1 VIKSNMDQMQRKG
14 IIAAGNWI
22 TDIVKILD
30 VFPKQE
36 SLANILSESVSNGGS
51 PYNVLK
57 DLAKLKAPFP
67 LEAIGLVGD
76 DERGRAIIEDCKN
89 HHIATNQ
96 IQITKEAPTS
106 YTDVMSVNSDGKR
119 TFFHQR
125 GANALL
131 DLPHFDLTQ
140 SSAKIFHLGYLM
152 LLDKLDTIENK
163 STKAAAVFEKAQS
176 LGFITSTDM
185 VSENSDRFKDVVSPS
200 LPFIDILFINEF
212 EAEKITHIS
221 ITNKDG
227 IDFHQCRKA
236 CTSLLAM
243 GVKKWVILHF
253 PDGAIAAHSSG
264 SFVSQ
269 GSLKIPQSIISSAV
283 GAGDAFA
290 AGVLFGMHEDW
301 SIDRCLKLGVCAAA
315 ASLSQPNCSDGV
327 VAQEFCFLL
336 GEKYGY
342 KVI

>member
-1 VIKSNMDQMQRKG
+1 MQRQG

-57 DLAKLKAPFP
+57 DLAKLEAPFP

-76 DERGRAIIEDCKN
+76 DERGRAIIEDCSK
-89 HHIATNQ
+89 HGIATNHL
-96 IQITKEAPTS
+96 QITKEAPTS

-131 DLPHFDLTQ
+131 DVSHFDLTQ

-152 LLDKLDTIENK
+152 LLDKLDFIENQ
-163 STKAAAVFEKAQS
+163 STKAASIFTKAQA

-200 LPFIDILFINEF
+200 LPFVDVLFINEF
-212 EAEKITHIS
+212 EAEKITHITT
-221 ITNKDG
+221 TNKDG
-227 IDFHQCRKA
+227 IDLEQCLKA
-236 CTSLLAM
+236 CTALLQM

-253 PDGAIAAHSSG
+253 PDGAIAAQSDG
-264 SFVSQ
+264 SFFSQ
-269 GSLKIPQSIISSAV
+269 GSLQLPQSAISSAV

-290 AGVLFGMHEDW
+290 AGVLYGLHEDW
-301 SIDRCLKLGVCAAA
+301 EIAQCLKLGVCAAA
-315 ASLSQPNCSDGV
+315 ASLSKPNCSDGV
-327 VAQEFCFLL
+327 VSVRECLMLAD
-336 GEKYGY
+336 KYDY
-342 KVI
+342 KKILSN